1 MDNKLPQLPKRIATG
16 NKSTFGSL
24 AIVGGHLGQA
34 DVMFG
39 GTALAALGALRTGI
53 GKCVLAMPQDVL
65 KNAISIVPQATG
77 FPLSQPALPEFK
89 ELIEQKMQ
97 AVVIGPAFG
106 IGELQ
111 KQALNIVVRSNRP
124 VVIDADAIN
133 LLAKNPD
140 MAIGG
145 NSIITPQPAEFE
157 RLRNA
162 FGLTGSDQEAASSL
176 AKKLGCVIVLKN
188 ANTYVTDGE
197 SDYELGIAN
206 PVLAAAGSGDLLA
219 GIIGGLLTQ
228 YFPKDLSL
236 IQIAIL
242 GVNIH
247 SSAAKLW
254 LQKHA
259 DRGVIIGELA
269 ELIPNVI
276 SAL

>member
-77 FPLSQPALPEFK
+77 FPLSQPALP
-89 ELIEQKMQ
+89 MQ